1 MLSFNSHSAI
11 KRKKMARALQL
22 IFRIIGGSLVLSLI
36 ILMIIFYIILRSIPD
51 YDKKVELPG
60 IIEPFEIVRDT
71 ANVPHIYA
79 NNDNDLYFGLGYA
92 HAQDRLWQMVVS
104 RLTVQGRLSEI
115 FGKQAFSLDEFM
127 RRLGIYSLAQKS
139 LNAQDNRTKTA
150 LEAYAAGINARFL
163 EINRRS
169 LGRGAPELLLYNV
182 PLASWHPADSIAILK
197 LFALNSSSHYA
208 KEILR
213 ARTLVALPD
222 PKRIID
228 ILPDTPNIKSEAK
241 AEVIGK
247 LDNRSIVKPQRYQ
260 DKSNFFNSFVNNRL
274 AGASN
279 SFAASNVRTAS
290 NGALLANDPHFKLS
304 VPSQFYLAH
313 LDLPGGGVIGGTIPG
328 IPTIITGRS
337 PYLGWGISASYAD
350 DQDLYAEELSDS
362 SGEMYRSL
370 DGWKKF
376 KTEDTI
382 IQIKGEPSEKV
393 KLRWSENGP
402 ILNKN
407 TSQISDITP
416 LNHEM
421 ALSSTML
428 SPEDTSMSALINL
441 PYAKDLATALKTL
454 EKLVAPSLNY
464 IIVDQ
469 ENLAFQLA
477 GKIPNRNKDH
487 NTQGRLPSLGYIEEN
502 RWLGYRP
509 YDTNPRFINPKSGLI
524 ANTNNKILDEFFP
537 NHISYNWGDSQRIER
552 LNRLMESRR
561 VHTRESFLEAQLDT
575 VSFPAKSLLPII
587 GANLWYNP
595 ITSSNSDL
603 DQDVRVALN
612 LLAEWNGEMNE
623 HLPEPL
629 IFYSWMR
636 QLQKR
641 LIQDELGV
649 LSQEFGNFDPVFLE
663 RVFRDIDGASVWC
676 DIVQSISKEKCDTMA
691 KLALYD
697 AISELR
703 SKYKIDMTSLRWG
716 DAHIA
721 MHDHLTLGHIPLLNL
736 LINLR
741 QSVSGGDYTLQRG
754 LSSGSG
760 YNPFENVH
768 AAVYRGVYDFSD
780 PDSSLY
786 IISTGQSGHLFSR
799 HYDDLG
805 QLWRRGEY
813 IAMSL
818 DPDLAKAASIGT
830 TKLIPALN
838 LQ

>member
-1 MLSFNSHSAI
+1 
-11 KRKKMARALQL
+11 MARVLQL

-36 ILMIIFYIILRSIPD
+36 VLAIIFYIVIRSIPD
-51 YDKKVELPG
+51 YDKTVELPG
-60 IIEPFEIVRDT
+60 IIEPIEIIRDT

-79 NNDNDLYFGLGYA
+79 NNDNDVYFGLGYA
-92 HAQDRLWQMVVS
+92 HAQDRLWQLVVN

-115 FGKQAFSLDEFM
+115 FGKQAFPLDEFM
-127 RRLGIYSLAQKS
+127 RRLDIYSLAQKS
-139 LNAQDNRTKTA
+139 FDAQDNRTKKA
-150 LEAYAAGINARFL
+150 LEAYSAGINARFL
-163 EINRRS
+163 EINRKS
-169 LGRGAPELLLYNV
+169 LGRGAPELLLYNI
-182 PLASWHPADSIAILK
+182 PLASWHPADSIALLK
-197 LFALNSSSHYA
+197 LFAVNSSSHYA

-213 ARTLVALPD
+213 ARTLIVLPD
-222 PKRIID
+222 PKRVID
-228 ILPDTPNIKSEAK
+228 ILPDSPKIKSEATT
-241 AEVIGK
+241 EVLGK
-247 LDNRSIVKPQRYQ
+247 LKTNNIITPQRYQ
-260 DKSNFFNSFVNNRL
+260 GNSNFFNSFVNNRL

-279 SFAASNVRTAS
+279 SFAARNFRTAAD
-290 NGALLANDPHFKLS
+290 GALLANDPHFKLS

-313 LDLPGGGVIGGTIPG
+313 LDLSVGGVIGGTIPG
-328 IPTIITGRS
+328 IPTIIAGRS
-337 PYLGWGISASYAD
+337 PHIGWGISASYAD
-350 DQDLYAEELSDS
+350 DQDLYAEEISESD
-362 SGEMYRSL
+362 GDMYRSL

-376 KTEDTI
+376 KTEETI
-382 IQIKGEPSEKV
+382 IQIKGEPSK
-393 KLRWSENGP
+393 KIRLRWSENGP

-416 LNHEM
+416 PNHEM
-421 ALSSTML
+421 ALSWTML
-428 SPEDTSMSALINL
+428 SPKDTSMSALINL
-441 PYAKDLATALKTL
+441 TYSKDLATALKTL
-454 EKLVAPSLNY
+454 EKHVAPSLNY
-464 IIVDQ
+464 TIIDR
-469 ENLAFQLA
+469 ENLALQLA
-477 GKIPNRNKDH
+477 GKLPKRNKDH
-487 NTQGRLPSLGYIEEN
+487 NTQGRLPSFGYIEKN
-502 RWLGYRP
+502 RWLGYNP

-524 ANTNNKILDEFFP
+524 ANTNNKVLDEFFP
-537 NHISYNWGDSQRIER
+537 NHISYDWGDSQRIER
-552 LNRLMESRR
+552 LTRLMESRK
-561 VHTRESFLEAQLDT
+561 VHTRESFIEAQLDT

-587 GANLWYNP
+587 GANLWYKP
-595 ITSSNSDL
+595 VTSSNSDL
-603 DQDVRVALN
+603 DQNVKVALK

-636 QLQKR
+636 KLQER

-649 LSQEFGNFDPVFLE
+649 LAQEFGNFDPIFLE
-663 RVFRDIDGASVWC
+663 RVFRNIDGASVWC
-676 DIVQSISKEKCDTMA
+676 DIVQSISKEDCDTIA
-691 KLALYD
+691 ELALYD

-703 SKYKIDMTSLRWG
+703 AQYKIDMTSLRWG

-754 LSSGSG
+754 LSSGNE

-818 DPDLAKAASIGT
+818 DPELAKAASNGT
-830 TKLIPALN
+830 TKIIPALN